1 MSYSYEF
8 LPEVALADVAF
19 QVKADSW
26 DHLFVGASEAL
37 TKVMVDARDLGDD
50 RHLSIDLSAASVE
63 ELLYDWLSEMVY
75 LKDAEAFLAKST
87 VVRVTSGAIW
97 HVSGTLDG
105 DTIHPSA
112 QRLGQDIKAV
122 TYHMFQVSREGDEM
136 TAQVVVDV

>member
-37 TKVMVDARDLGDD
+37 TSVMVDMRDLGNK
-50 RHLSIDLSAASVE
+50 RHLSIDLSAPTVD
-63 ELLYDWLSEMVY
+63 ELLFDWLSEMVY
-75 LKDAEAFLAKST
+75 LKDVEAFLAKTT
-87 VVRVTSGAIW
+87 VVRVTPGAIW
-97 HVSGTLDG
+97 HASGTMDG
-105 DTIHPSA
+105 DTIHPKE

-122 TYHMFQVSREGDEM
+122 TYHMFQVSRDGDEL